1 MVYLLETSC
10 LLEEGPVSIDDPI
23 GNKHKVGIVYTKG
36 VGLTRFHA
44 LNSHVPFRF
53 EHDGPLATSSTTHL
67 TDEINEEEDPDEDIL
82 AELSRKAAAGIN
94 KFF

>member
-1 MVYLLETSC
+1 M
-10 LLEEGPVSIDDPI
+10 SIDDPI
-23 GNKHKVGIVYTKG
+23 GNKHKVGIGDWVE
-36 VGLTRFHA
+36 L
-44 LNSHVPFRF
+44 LNNHVPFRF